1 MNIASTIVNQQNAGL
16 QSMDTNQ
23 LLDLFDVEDGGVKME
38 EGGGNANDNG
48 AASGNG
54 NGAGANLGNGGNN
67 VTEELTGGLTG
78 KAAGAVGELGELWDE
93 QQYEDEYNLDN
104 FIKTLK

>member
-23 LLDLFDVEDGGVKME
+23 LLDLFDVDDSAKIEDTVKDENGTNGGD
-38 EGGGNANDNG
+38 GSSSAAG
-48 AASGNG
+48 ASGAHG
-54 NGAGANLGNGGNN
+54 NIPDDIA
-67 VTEELTGGLTG
+67 GGLTG
-78 KAAGAVGELGELWDE
+78 KAAGAVGELGDLWDE
-93 QQYEDEYNLDN
+93 SQYEEEYNLDN